1 MKKLLFA
8 IIAGLLFSC
17 SNPTEPGA
25 KSVHQESYHKHKI
38 VTALIRWKGNNQQF
52 KYKIFTTKTNADTAI
67 SAILSPNQLPTEYF
81 KVDSI
86 WGYVS
91 VVDSINNFWFIK
103 TDKGDQPYFNA
114 FSSYYG
120 YDMIKM
126 WKEQH
131 YE

>member
-17 SNPTEPGA
+17 SNPTEPA
-25 KSVHQESYHKHKI
+25 KAAHQDSYHKHKI
-38 VTALIRWKGNNQQF
+38 VTALIKWKGNNQQF
-52 KYKIFTTKTNADTAI
+52 KYKVFTIKATPDTTLI
-67 SAILSPNQLPTEYF
+67 TTMLPNQLPTEYF

-91 VVDSINNFWFIK
+91 VVDSVNNFWFIK
-103 TDKGDQPYFNA
+103 TNAGDQPYFNA

-126 WKEQH
+126 WKN
-131 YE
+131 